1 MDNEIGENFSDEL
14 KAAGL
19 FGLPFSWGDDGTFT
33 FDPSMKQNDIEAV
46 LKLYEVHAPLKT
58 EYAAEPS

>member
-1 MDNEIGENFSDEL
+1 MDNEIDENFSDEL

-33 FDPSMKQNDIEAV
+33 FDPSMKDEDVAKVMSVYEAHDPDTPAQ
-46 LKLYEVHAPLKT
+46 E
-58 EYAAEPS
+58 